1 MSYERSVTVDLPF
14 EQAVER
20 VRDVLADQGFGVL
33 TQIDVQETLRAKRG
47 VEMEPYII
55 LGACNPEL
63 AHRALEVDR
72 GIGTLLPCN
81 VVVAGAGARSKV
93 RMFDPLLMAQ
103 VTGREEIAPIAAE
116 AEQRLSAALAALP
129 QADASTAQQ

>member
-33 TQIDVQETLRAKRG
+33 TEIDVQETLRIKRG
-47 VEMEPYII
+47 IEMEPYVI
-55 LGACNPEL
+55 LGACNPDL

-81 VVVAGAGARSKV
+81 VVVAAAGEGSQV
-93 RMFDPLLMAQ
+93 RVFDPLLMAQ

-129 QADASTAQQ
+129 QIDHCAPQ

>member
-33 TQIDVQETLRAKRG
+33 TEIDVQETLRIKRG
-47 VEMEPYII
+47 IEMEPYVI
-55 LGACNPEL
+55 LGACNPDL

-81 VVVAGAGARSKV
+81 VVVAAAGEGSQV
-93 RMFDPLLMAQ
+93 RVFDPLLMAQ

-116 AEQRLSAALAALP
+116 AEQRLSAALAGLP
-129 QADASTAQQ
+129 QIDHCAPQ